1 MYSINFRLNVSF
13 NTDVIFFY
21 NGMIMIFMLK
31 YTVGIK
37 KKLSGSNPNT
47 RIQLAYLKMNIV
59 VENEK
64 TSSFALVCF
73 LDMI

>member
-1 MYSINFRLNVSF
+1 
-13 NTDVIFFY
+13 
-21 NGMIMIFMLK
+21 MLK

-37 KKLSGSNPNT
+37 KKLSGSNPKT